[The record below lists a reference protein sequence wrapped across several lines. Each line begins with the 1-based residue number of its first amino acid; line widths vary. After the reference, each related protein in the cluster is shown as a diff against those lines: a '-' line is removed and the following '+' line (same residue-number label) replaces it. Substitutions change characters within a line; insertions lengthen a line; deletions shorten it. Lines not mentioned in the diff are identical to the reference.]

1 MEKIKS
7 YFKDWTMFEKKLAVN
22 FKCDNGGIITYVG
35 R

>member
-1 MEKIKS
+1 MERLKVILK
-7 YFKDWTMFEKKLAVN
+7 TGQCLKKLAVN